1 MRQKFVSSNNVG
13 QLDIKTRHTV
23 LSNIVLIVTGALEHY
38 DLNGR
43 QILEDLGIDYV
54 SASDPDSRIPY
65 DLAHK
70 MWEAA
75 SKASNDASFG
85 ITVAECFNPSMLHGL
100 GFSWMASGS
109 LREAFARVLR
119 FQKLINTGANFF
131 AEESDEEITFV
142 ADLAIPG
149 HTHHP
154 VYVLSMLAGI
164 VRMSRLTAGNDI
176 CPTRITLIQEAPAA
190 APKARINQY
199 FGSSVQFGAVRNS
212 ISFSKSTIETPI
224 LSANPKLARINDQI
238 VIDYLARYDQQ
249 SLVAKAQ
256 AQIIERLP
264 SGRPNQADIARVL
277 NMSLR
282 NFQRK
287 LKQEGTSFR
296 ELVDT
301 IRKDLAIQ
309 FIKEQDRSISAISY
323 SLGFTEPANFTRSF
337 KSWTGMSPKQF
348 RQQLKN

>member
-1 MRQKFVSSNNVG
+1 M
-13 QLDIKTRHTV
+13 
-23 LSNIVLIVTGALEHY
+23 LSNIVLIVAGALEHY
-38 DLNGR
+38 GLDGR
-43 QILEDLGIDYV
+43 RILEDLGIDYTL
-54 SASDPDSRIPY
+54 ASDPDSRIPY
-65 DLAHK
+65 ELSHR
-70 MWEAA
+70 MWEEA
-75 SKASNDASFG
+75 SKATQDPSFG

-131 AEESDEEITFV
+131 AEEDNEEITFI

-164 VRMSRLTAGNDI
+164 VRMSRLTAGSEI
-176 CPTRITLIQEAPAA
+176 CPTRVTLVQEVPDTE
-190 APKARINQY
+190 PSARINRF
-199 FGSSVQFGAVRNS
+199 FGSPVEFGAERNS

-238 VIDYLARYDQQ
+238 VIDYLARHDQQ

-264 SGRPNQADIARVL
+264 SGRPNQAEIARVL

-309 FIKEQDRSISAISY
+309 FIKEHDRSISAISY

-348 RQQLKN
+348 RQQLK